1 MLCIQAGVGSGKQG
15 ANERDEHC
23 LKEGCWLRKS
33 WTDKILSMSDAN
45 MKQAVTGWKLMNW
58 RDITI
63 GKSELEHF
71 STTAAQPED
80 SVDKVLKCYCK

>member
-1 MLCIQAGVGSGKQG
+1 MLYIQAGVRSGKQG

-33 WTDKILSMSDAN
+33 WTDKILSASDAN

-58 RDITI
+58 RDII
-63 GKSELEHF
+63 IAEFELEHF
-71 STTAAQPED
+71 SITAAQSED